1 MTRAKVIQDKD
12 EPVDRPV
19 LAKAVV
25 DIAYAFRKLL
35 NSGLNEKA
43 IVALVADATT
53 VGRPDI
59 RAVLSSLKNLEKDY
73 CR

>member
-19 LAKAVV
+19 LAKAV
-25 DIAYAFRKLL
+25 
-35 NSGLNEKA
+35 
-43 IVALVADATT
+43 
-53 VGRPDI
+53 GRPDI